1 MTAHEL
7 AMSLRLAYLALHRR
21 TDAVMAQAGITADQ
35 FVVLAALAE
44 GMALTQSEL
53 GERIG
58 SDRNTVRAM
67 LVLLEGRGLIVR
79 TPQPLDRRARRVALT
94 PRGRRT
100 FGTLWR
106 KSDALRRELV
116 TGLAPQQTA
125 TLVQL
130 LRSLTATL
138 TETSRTTSSRRSRR
152 SPVTS

>member
-1 MTAHEL
+1 
-7 AMSLRLAYLALHRR
+7 MSLRLAYLALHRR

-35 FVVLAALAE
+35 FVVLAALSE

-100 FGTLWR
+100 FRTLWR

-138 TETSRTTSSRRSRR
+138 TETSSTTSSRRSSR

>member
-21 TDAVMAQAGITADQ
+21 TDAVMAKAGITADQ
-35 FVVLAALAE
+35 FVVLAALSE
-44 GMALTQSEL
+44 GMVLTQSEL
-53 GERIG
+53 AERIG

-67 LVLLEGRGLIVR
+67 LVLLERRGLIVR

-100 FGTLWR
+100 FRTLWS
-106 KSDALRRELV
+106 KSDALRQELV
-116 TGLAPQQTA
+116 TGLAPEQTA

-138 TETSRTTSSRRSRR
+138 GEAAQTTSSGRSTRA
-152 SPVTS
+152 PVTS

>member
-21 TDAVMAQAGITADQ
+21 TDTVMAQAGITADQ
-35 FVVLAALAE
+35 FVVLAALSE
-44 GMALTQSEL
+44 GMTLTQSEL

-67 LVLLEGRGLIVR
+67 LVLLERRGFVER

-94 PRGRRT
+94 KEGRST
-100 FGTLWR
+100 FRTLWR
-106 KSDALRRELV
+106 KSDTLRQELV
-116 TGLAPQQTA
+116 TSLAPEQTA

-130 LRSLTATL
+130 LRSLTASLSPADTPA
-138 TETSRTTSSRRSRR
+138 TSS
-152 SPVTS
+152 P